1 MWQCAQQFEAMSLPG
16 SRGPRC
22 GHGLDGEKGE
32 LEDPQAREKPDDLA
46 EGVKPAHEAPSL
58 IAQHGTAQEEGLQ
71 AREPDHQAA
80 QEAGLELV
88 AVYQA

>member
-1 MWQCAQQFEAMSLPG
+1 MRARTTARLQQNADAGLEARRVQELGGPAKG
-16 SRGPRC
+16 RG
-22 GHGLDGEKGE
+22 GHGALG
-32 LEDPQAREKPDDLA
+32 
-46 EGVKPAHEAPSL
+46 KPAHEAPSL

-88 AVYQA
+88 AIYQA